1 MDNDHSVI
9 EKYSLWLLAFYAFV
23 LFLFMNNWGT
33 VESSEARYAEIA
45 REMLVSGDWIHPQL
59 LNIHH
64 YHKPPFTYWITGF
77 GYLLFGVNPFGVR
90 FFLAIS
96 GLVQMVLIFRIA
108 QYFFQD
114 KTKALAAALIYATLP
129 LVIISIRGLT
139 TDSYLQTF
147 ILLAIYGFI
156 RWRTTQHMVWL
167 YLIAIACGA
176 GFLTKGPLILILPF
190 FFVIGFYKTLPQVS
204 FSYHHL
210 FSFLLF
216 IATGFSWFIYL
227 AVENQ
232 EFIRYFLFR
241 HTYERMA
248 NAGVFSRSEPF
259 WYYLLYAPLTALP
272 WTILL
277 INGFVR
283 ARWRNVHPTIQKMV
297 VFLVLLPITFF
308 SLSSSKLILYV
319 MPAFAGIAI
328 ISAYFLFHLEKPSR
342 IENYVLG
349 YFTLICLSFFG
360 ISQVDKSIALPPVL
374 LIPPVVTIIILVGIR
389 IFKSLSSVDRI
400 LLSAFVFTVFLLTY
414 GAWFMKFNELKIN
427 STRPLAAWI
436 KEHQLQDRNILVYN
450 RLLPSLAFHLNDD
463 IISLH
468 DGNRY
473 LKREVN
479 FEKDEA
485 WKRGLFDLTNPKE
498 ADRLLS
504 LLQKNPVMI
513 VKGKVNPS
521 SQWLLPYFSH
531 QHKEGDWMIYY

>member
-1 MDNDHSVI
+1 MDSDRSVF
-9 EKYSLWLLAFYAFV
+9 EKYSLWLLAVYGLV

-64 YHKPPFTYWITGF
+64 YHKPPFTYWITAF
-77 GYLLFGVNPFGVR
+77 GYLLFGINSFGAR
-90 FFLAIS
+90 FFLAVS
-96 GLVQMVLIFRIA
+96 GLVQLLLIYQIA
-108 QYFFQD
+108 RHFFKD
-114 KTKALAAALIYATLP
+114 KTKALAAGLIYATLP

-147 ILLAIYGFI
+147 ILLSIYCFI
-156 RWRTTQHMVWL
+156 QWRTTQRVVWL
-167 YLIAIACGA
+167 YLIAIACAA
-176 GFLTKGPLILILPF
+176 GFLTKGPLILILPV
-190 FFVIGFYKTLPQVS
+190 FFVIGFYKTLPKVS

-210 FSFLLF
+210 LSFLLF
-216 IATGFSWFIYL
+216 IVIGFSWFIYL
-227 AVENQ
+227 AVENSQ
-232 EFIRYFLFR
+232 FIRYFLFR

-272 WTILL
+272 WTIFL
-277 INGFVR
+277 IKGFIST
-283 ARWRNVHPTIQKMV
+283 RWRNVNPTIKKMAI
-297 VFLVLLPITFF
+297 FLVLLPITFF

-328 ISAYFLFHLEKPSR
+328 LSAYFLFHLEKLPR

-360 ISQVDKSIALPPVL
+360 INQVDKSIALPPVL
-374 LIPPVVTIIILVGIR
+374 LIPPVVTILVLVGIR

-400 LLSAFVFTVFLLTY
+400 LLSAFVFTVFLLAY

-427 STRPLAAWI
+427 STRSLAAWI
-436 KEHQLQDRNILVYN
+436 KDNQLQDRNILVYN

-485 WKRGLFDLTNPKE
+485 WKQGLFDLTNPQD
-498 ADRLLS
+498 ADRLLA
-504 LLQKNPVMI
+504 LLQTDPVMI

-521 SQWLLPYFSH
+521 SQWLLTYFSH
-531 QHKEGDWMIYY
+531 QHKEGEWIIYY

>member
-1 MDNDHSVI
+1 MDNDRSVLA
-9 EKYSLWLLAFYAFV
+9 KYSFLLFAIYAIV

-77 GYLLFGVNPFGVR
+77 GYLLFGINPFGVR
-90 FFLAIS
+90 FFLAVS
-96 GLVQMVLIFRIA
+96 GLVQLLLIYQIA
-108 QYFFQD
+108 RYFFQD

-129 LVIISIRGLT
+129 LVIISMRGLT

-147 ILLAIYGFI
+147 ILLSIYCFI
-156 RWRTTQHMVWL
+156 QWRTTQRVIWL

-176 GFLTKGPLILILPF
+176 GFLTKGPLILILPV
-190 FFVIGFYKTLPQVS
+190 FFVIGFSKTFPKAS

-210 FSFLLF
+210 FSFLVF
-216 IATGFSWFIYL
+216 IALGFSWFIYL
-227 AVENQ
+227 AVENS

-259 WYYLLYAPLTALP
+259 WYYLIYAPLTALP
-272 WTILL
+272 WTIIL
-277 INGFVR
+277 IKGFVKT
-283 ARWRNVHPTIQKMV
+283 RWRDVNSTMQKV
-297 VFLVLLPITFF
+297 AVFLILLPLTFF

-328 ISAYFLFHLEKPSR
+328 LSAYFLFHLEKPSR
-342 IENYVLG
+342 IENYLLG
-349 YFTLICLSFFG
+349 YFSLICLSFFG
-360 ISQVDKSIALPPVL
+360 ISQVDKSIILPPVL
-374 LIPPVVTIIILVGIR
+374 LIPPVVTIIILVVIR
-389 IFKSLSSVDRI
+389 IFKTLSSVDRI
-400 LLSAFVFTVFLLTY
+400 LLSAFIFTVFLLAY

-427 STRPLAAWI
+427 STRPLAGWI
-436 KEHQLQDRNILVYN
+436 KDNQLQDRNILVYN

-485 WKRGLFDLTNPKE
+485 WKKELFDLTNPLE
-498 ADRLLS
+498 ADRLLP
-504 LLQKNPVMI
+504 LLRTDPVMI

-521 SQWLLPYFSH
+521 SQWLLPYFSN
-531 QHKEGDWMIYY
+531 QHTEGEWVIYY